1 MHDYTNLD
9 IFIFN
14 PLKYKFV
21 FNHSCL
27 SLFDFV
33 MLVKH
38 KEIEVTLPE
47 TKTSIM
53 YTKISIYV
61 AIKTNHRK
69 YISTF

>member
-9 IFIFN
+9 YIYFY

-47 TKTSIM
+47 TKTSIIILKFQYM
-53 YTKISIYV
+53 
-61 AIKTNHRK
+61 
-69 YISTF
+69 